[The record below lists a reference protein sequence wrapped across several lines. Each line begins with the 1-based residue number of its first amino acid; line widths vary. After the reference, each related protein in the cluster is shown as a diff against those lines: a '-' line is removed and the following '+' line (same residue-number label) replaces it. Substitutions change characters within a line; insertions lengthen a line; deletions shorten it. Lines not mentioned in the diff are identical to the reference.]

1 MSGRRRKSE
10 SLWDSKES
18 QNETKEFNSNDNSP
32 KRSNSDI
39 NDVLMSDDFST
50 QGNENMLMDNDNI
63 NDKHRMMADRA
74 FDDWEGQYG
83 QPNRGGSR
91 AVGGRERARSGSPH
105 RTRNR
110 DQVWDQDQDRTQPWD
125 QDRDRDRGRT
135 TGLARSRSRSR
146 SRSRGREQ
154 GRATSPSRGGS
165 NRFNNRPD
173 YSGGSQH
180 NRTNKGGYNDQDN
193 RRQSNQDIK
202 RPCKFFIMGRCNR
215 DDDCRFSHD
224 VSKSEVYDG
233 RSQDH
238 DDYQETRFIPDN
250 NSGNINMN
258 GNGTNHKL
266 NGSVDEKGKHLAA
279 SRNDIP
285 QASSLPQVSQ
295 NLDFAALGLLY
306 STVVN
311 EPVKA
316 SAPMESQKSKEP
328 EPVGKVEASENKVA
342 EKSKMNVGKSEVDE
356 SNMGNDEKA
365 TRAFKV
371 SLVEFVKE
379 ILKPTWKEGKM
390 SRDVYKTIVKKV
402 VEKVMGTI
410 EGVNIPRTQEKTD
423 LYLAFS
429 KSKITKLVEAYVGR
443 LAKG

>member
-1 MSGRRRKSE
+1 MFF
-10 SLWDSKES
+10 L
-18 QNETKEFNSNDNSP
+18 
-32 KRSNSDI
+32 
-39 NDVLMSDDFST
+39 L
-50 QGNENMLMDNDNI
+50 
-63 NDKHRMMADRA
+63 
-74 FDDWEGQYG
+74 FDGTCWS
-83 QPNRGGSR
+83 GSR
-91 AVGGRERARSGSPH
+91 AVGGRDRARSRRPH

-110 DQVWDQDQDRTQPWD
+110 DQDWDQDQDRIRPWD
-125 QDRDRDRGRT
+125 QDRARDRGRT
-135 TGLARSRSRSR
+135 RGLARSRSR

-165 NRFNNRPD
+165 NRLNNRSD

-180 NRTNKGGYNDQDN
+180 NRTNKSGYNDQDN

-202 RPCKFFIMGRCNR
+202 QPCKFFIMGRCNR
-215 DDDCRFSHD
+215 DDNCRFSHD
-224 VSKSEVYDG
+224 VSKSEVYEG

-238 DDYQETRFIPDN
+238 NEYQESRFIPDN

-258 GNGTNHKL
+258 GNGTNRQF
-266 NGSVDEKGKHLAA
+266 NGLVDENGKHLEA
-279 SRNDIP
+279 SRNDIQ

-311 EPVKA
+311 ESVKA

-328 EPVGKVEASENKVA
+328 EPVGKVEATENKVA

-365 TRAFKV
+365 MRAFKV

-402 VEKVMGTI
+402 VDKVTGTI

-423 LYLAFS
+423 QYLTFS